1 MKSLPLSGILFIEVS
16 LCTQLYDE
24 FKKKEREREREREVM
39 TLYFLQL
46 VSVGAIMSWSCD
58 PDLIEHKFMDS
69 NESVCC

>member
-1 MKSLPLSGILFIEVS
+1 MKSLPLSGILLIEVS

-24 FKKKEREREREREVM
+24 FKKKKREREREVM

-46 VSVGAIMSWSCD
+46 VSVGAIMSWSCN